1 VTLPW
6 DEQAPPAQD
15 REPANVV
22 VPRGPEI
29 DPLREPALASTMAAA
44 DKAPAIAAMAKSFF
58 MGWLSCCTGGAR
70 REPDRA
76 ETLAVRRQRNFN
88 DARRLLA
95 ICRRNVTVCNN
106 AAARLAA
113 VVRLSD
119 IHDMTTPKPTILIV
133 EDDPEI
139 RRLVRDF
146 LVHEGY
152 DVETA
157 ADGKAMDVVLQR
169 VRPDLIILDLML
181 PGEDGLAI
189 CRRLRTG
196 DPIPILMLTAKSD
209 EIDRVV
215 GLEMGADDYLAK
227 PFSSRELLARAR
239 AIMRR
244 TQPIVPRAAQNRRYR
259 FDAFQIDIDARG
271 LSAGENNAVNLTSGE
286 FELLVCF
293 VQRPRRVLTRDQIL
307 DWTRGRSAD
316 PFDRTVDMLISRLR
330 KKLDGASPGSNLINT
345 VRNGGYL
352 FTAHVSPLT

>member
-1 VTLPW
+1 
-6 DEQAPPAQD
+6 
-15 REPANVV
+15 V

-29 DPLREPALASTMAAA
+29 DPLREPALASATTAA
-44 DKAPAIAAMAKSFF
+44 DNAPLIARMARNFF
-58 MGWLSCCTGGAR
+58 MAWLSSYTGGAR
-70 REPDRA
+70 REPDRM
-76 ETLAVRRQRNFN
+76 EILAAQRQRNFN
-88 DARRLLA
+88 GARHLLA
-95 ICRRNVTVCNN
+95 ICRHHVTVCNN
-106 AAARLAA
+106 AASRLARGC
-113 VVRLSD
+113 RLSD
-119 IHDMTTPKPTILIV
+119 IRNMAMPKPTILIV

-146 LVHEGY
+146 LVQEGY
-152 DVETA
+152 DVEIA
-157 ADGKAMDVVLQR
+157 EDAKAMDMVLQR
-169 VRPDLIILDLML
+169 VRPDLMILDLML

-189 CRRLRTG
+189 CRRLRSS

-244 TQPIVPRAAQNRRYR
+244 TQPTAPQTQNRRYR
-259 FDAFQIDIDARG
+259 FDAFVIDIDARG
-271 LSAGENNAVNLTSGE
+271 LSVGENGAVTLTSGE
-286 FELLVCF
+286 FELLICF

-330 KKLDGASPGSNLINT
+330 RKLDAASPGSNLINT